1 MQVTNCSSFAV
12 DKENLCLKSF
22 TPRGKKGGWSP
33 KEDEALHRWV
43 ANFGAQR
50 WTECAKIIQG
60 RCGKQCRERWVNI
73 LNPNVKKGDWS
84 NSEQRKI
91 YDCLTRH
98 STAWST
104 IALEL
109 PGRTENSIKNY
120 FYSSLRRIKAGPLH
134 QLLISKTD
142 FSSEEVQRELKRLND
157 LGRYLSELAFGV
169 KQSPLR
175 ESVMSFLEF
184 ESKVDCQ
191 DRTKEPEIEETALS
205 SNDGDASRGVQRVS
219 GVPKCWNCL
228 LGECLRHP
236 SL

>member
-1 MQVTNCSSFAV
+1 MQVLKSSTLTIS
-12 DKENLCLKSF
+12 KENLCPKSF
-22 TPRGKKGGWSP
+22 TLRGKKGGWSP
-33 KEDEALHRWV
+33 EEDEALHRWV

-50 WTECAKIIQG
+50 WTECAKVIQG

-84 NSEQRKI
+84 NLEQKKI
-91 YDCLTRH
+91 FDCLARH

-134 QLLISKTD
+134 QLLINNAD
-142 FSSEEVQRELKRLND
+142 FGSEEVQRELKRLND
-157 LGRYLSELAFGV
+157 LGRFLSELAFGI
-169 KQSPLR
+169 KNSPLR

-184 ESKVDCQ
+184 ESKTGCQ
-191 DRTKEPEIEETALS
+191 DRTKEPEIEETSLS
-205 SNDGDASRGVQRVS
+205 SNDGDASRGIK
-219 GVPKCWNCL
+219 GENCTPKCWNCL